1 MFIRA
6 TKVTFLEDTIV
17 ELTFQ
22 DGKVFQYDISS
33 LFNRFP
39 IFKKLKED
47 KELFYS
53 GHLDNGGYGVIWNE
67 TLDLS
72 AMSVYYN
79 GKLIKTEKVKLNNK
93 IGVLINEARN
103 KRGISQTELAKLSGI
118 DQADISKIEMGLGNP
133 TLKKL
138 NKLFEILEIDIK
150 PVYKK

>member
-22 DGKVFQYDISS
+22 DGKVFQYDIS
-33 LFNRFP
+33 LMFNKFRVFQ
-39 IFKKLKED
+39 KLKED

-53 GHLDNGGYGVIWNE
+53 GHLDNGGYGVIWNDE
-67 TLDLS
+67 LDLS
-72 AMSVYYN
+72 AMGVYYS
-79 GKLIKTEKVKLNNK
+79 GQLVRTEPVSLNNR

-103 KRGISQTELAKLSGI
+103 KRGISQTQLAKLSGI
-118 DQADISKIEMGLGNP
+118 DQGDISKIEMGLGNP
-133 TLKKL
+133 TLKKI

-150 PVYKK
+150 AVYLK

>member
-22 DGKVFQYDISS
+22 DGKVFQYDVSL

-39 IFKKLKED
+39 VFKKLKED
-47 KELFYS
+47 KALFYS

-72 AMSVYYN
+72 AMSIYYT
-79 GKLIKTEKVKLNNK
+79 GEPIRTEKVKLNNR

-103 KRGISQTELAKLSGI
+103 KRGISQTELARLSGI
-118 DQADISKIEMGLGNP
+118 DQGDISKIEMGLGNP
-133 TLKKL
+133 TLKKI

-150 PVYKK
+150 AVYLK

>member
-22 DGKVFQYDISS
+22 DGKVFQYDVSL

-39 IFKKLKED
+39 VFKKLKED
-47 KELFYS
+47 KALFYS

-72 AMSVYYN
+72 AMSIYYT
-79 GKLIKTEKVKLNNK
+79 GKPIRTEKVKLNNR
-93 IGVLINEARN
+93 IGVIINEARN
-103 KRGISQTELAKLSGI
+103 KRGISQTELARLSGI
-118 DQADISKIEMGLGNP
+118 DQGDISKIEMGLGNP
-133 TLKKL
+133 TLKKI

-150 PVYKK
+150 PIYMK